1 MSNPEEPTLPVEP
14 PAVPPTEP
22 VSVPP
27 APPPVPPYT
36 APPTTPPPPPPAP
49 PYGAGGPPEPPFV
62 PPPPASRP
70 MGLIVGLGV
79 AVVALAAVAFFVGR
93 STVKQGPKTLL
104 AAFTQAQ
111 QGKLPCG
118 APAAGGP
125 AVAPGNGGATDG
137 GAGGRG
143 FGGGAFLGR
152 ICNGGANGGAAGG
165 GNANGGGGGGGGAGG
180 GGFARGGGAGGGL
193 GGIFGGPGATTGTV
207 VSVNGDQLTIQ
218 TRAGNLTITLP
229 AGVNITKT
237 TAGAVG
243 DITNGAT
250 VIVTSTTDASGKR
263 TAERIFILPA
273 GTPAPGGPPVTA
285 TG

>member
-1 MSNPEEPTLPVEP
+1 MSNPEDPTLPVEP
-14 PAVPPTEP
+14 PSVPPTDP
-22 VSVPP
+22 SSAAGAP
-27 APPPVPPYT
+27 APVPPYVT
-36 APPTTPPPPPPAP
+36 PSPPP

-62 PPPPASRP
+62 PPPPSTRP
-70 MGLIVGLGV
+70 TGLIVGLGV

-118 APAAGGP
+118 APAPGGP
-125 AVAPGNGGATDG
+125 AVGRGGGGNDGGPGG

-152 ICNGGANGGAAGG
+152 ICNGGANGGANGGNGGATGPAGG
-165 GNANGGGGGGGGAGG
+165 GGLGRFGAGG
-180 GGFARGGGAGGGL
+180 GGGL
-193 GGIFGGPGATTGTV
+193 GGLFGGPGATTGTV
-207 VSVNGDQLTIQ
+207 TSVNGDQLTIQ

-237 TAGAVG
+237 TAGALG
-243 DITNGAT
+243 DLTNGET

-273 GTPAPGGPPVTA
+273 GTPAPGSTPPSTA

>member
-1 MSNPEEPTLPVEP
+1 VSNPEDPTLPVEP
-14 PAVPPTEP
+14 PSVPPT
-22 VSVPP
+22 
-27 APPPVPPYT
+27 PPPVPPYV
-36 APPTTPPPPPPAP
+36 TPPPP

-62 PPPPASRP
+62 PPPPTTRP
-70 MGLIVGLGV
+70 TGLIVGLGV
-79 AVVALAAVAFFVGR
+79 AVIALAAVAFFVGR
-93 STVKQGPKTLL
+93 STVKRGPKTLL

-118 APAAGGP
+118 APAPGGP
-125 AVAPGNGGATDG
+125 AVGGNGGPGGAPGGGGGG
-137 GAGGRG
+137 GAGARG

-152 ICNGGANGGAAGG
+152 ICNGGANGGANGGNGGGNGGANGGAAGG
-165 GNANGGGGGGGGAGG
+165 GGRFGGGAGG
-180 GGFARGGGAGGGL
+180 LGAL
-193 GGIFGGPGATTGTV
+193 FGGPGATTGTV

-243 DITNGAT
+243 DLTNGET
-250 VIVTSTTDASGKR
+250 IIVTSATDASGKR
-263 TAERIFILPA
+263 TAQRIFILPA
-273 GTPAPGGPPVTA
+273 GTAAPGSTPPSTA

>member
-1 MSNPEEPTLPVEP
+1 MSNPNDPTLPAEP
-14 PAVPPTEP
+14 PSVPPA
-22 VSVPP
+22 SPP

-36 APPTTPPPPPPAP
+36 TPPAGAPPVP

-62 PPPPASRP
+62 PPPPSQRP
-70 MGLIVGLGV
+70 TGLIVGLGV

-93 STVKQGPKTLL
+93 STVHQGPKTLL
-104 AAFTQAQ
+104 AAFNDAQ
-111 QGKLPCG
+111 RGKLPCG
-118 APAAGGP
+118 TPAPSGNL
-125 AVAPGNGGATDG
+125 PGNGGLNG
-137 GAGGRG
+137 GANGGANGGGGGRG

-152 ICNGGANGGAAGG
+152 ICNNGANGGANGGGNGGAAGP
-165 GNANGGGGGGGGAGG
+165 NGGFGRFGAGG
-180 GGFARGGGAGGGL
+180 GGALGGL
-193 GGIFGGPGATTGTV
+193 LGPGATTGTV

-243 DITNGAT
+243 DLANGS
-250 VIVTSTTDASGKR
+250 VVVVTSTTDSTGKR
-263 TAERIFILPA
+263 TAQRIFILPA
-273 GTPAPGGPPVTA
+273 GTPAPNATPPSTA